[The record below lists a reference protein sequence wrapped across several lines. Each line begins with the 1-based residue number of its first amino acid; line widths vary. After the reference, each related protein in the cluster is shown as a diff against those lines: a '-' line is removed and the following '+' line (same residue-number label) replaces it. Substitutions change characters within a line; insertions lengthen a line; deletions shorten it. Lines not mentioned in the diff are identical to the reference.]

1 MKKLITALL
10 AFTMLFSSIG
20 AAMAQ
25 DAPSAVATGFDST
38 ATYMD
43 SRGREVATM
52 SVTGV
57 VDDWDEYDS
66 YYGPERGSV
75 YRAVEFTVT
84 NISGGSMIIRNYDFS
99 LIDATGRII
108 STAWVEAAETS
119 ETVLFSQDVPLAD
132 GESADLVLVF
142 ETLKDVDGAALVWQP
157 EYGILVL
164 AQFGG
169 DDVQDSSF
177 GHGFGGV
184 ATWTDDRGNP
194 VGTLVVNEIEADWMD
209 YDQYSQPE
217 RGQVYKAVH
226 FTVTNVSSSSL
237 IIGPYDFT
245 LLDNGGVNN
254 SRAWATASADT
265 ETVLFDNDVPLAPGE
280 SYEGVMIFSMYDDL
294 EPVAVI
300 WQPDYS
306 IYNVVILTATD
317 AGTDGSVN
325 PLEAATPAN

>member
-84 NISGGSMIIRNYDFS
+84 NISGGSMIIRSYDFS
-99 LIDATGRII
+99 LIDATGRNI
-108 STAWVEAAETS
+108 STAWVQAAETA
-119 ETVLFSQDVPLAD
+119 ETELFSDDVPLAD

-142 ETLKDVDGAALVWQP
+142 ETLNDVDGAALVWQP

-164 AQFGG
+164 VQFGG
-169 DDVQDSSF
+169 DDTQDGSF

-300 WQPDYS
+300 WQPEYS